1 MSVGEGAWVLHSG
14 ADRFDRAI
22 EWLLFGL
29 LAFMPFA
36 FGAVEAWSEEIVI
49 ALAAAISICF
59 LVKVTAARNGFV
71 TWTWAYIPIAAFL
84 LLAFLQTVPLPVALV
99 RFLSPQTVVQKLAL
113 LRDLHGTDVTA
124 PGMTAS
130 FYLHGTVHDLRLA
143 LAIAA
148 IFVVVFN
155 VVRTPDQIARL
166 LGAIVVIGVAI
177 VLVAF
182 AQVAFGNGKIYWFVP
197 SPHGVIV
204 SGPFVNHSHYSQFM
218 NLSVGAAVGLIFA
231 KLHARFGRCPVTA
244 EAVTEYLGSR
254 DGKLLLGLLLM
265 VVLGAASVFLSLSRG
280 GMISMMI
287 AGAFTTLVISSR
299 RSLKGSGWVMAVLA
313 LGAFLCVL
321 YVGFDAVYDRLGT
334 LREIDKA
341 EAGRWQIVKDIAGAW
356 ARFPILGTGLGTHEM
371 VYPMFDRSTVPAI
384 ASHAENEYAQ
394 TAEETGVIGL
404 AALMLLGAF
413 AWSSYIGVVRNPR
426 TAIHS
431 AAYGLGFGLLAILVH
446 SLSDFGQHLPANA
459 CLSAIF
465 CALLIRLRHIGA
477 DPGVLTGDIAFSGI
491 RARKY
496 GVIGLGLAGLLF
508 APALL
513 SADAA
518 RCAEAHWA
526 KALQAERDMKEK
538 DWQGS
543 DEEYTYLLSHA
554 AAAQECQPANVVYRH
569 WLNVY
574 RWHAI
579 SRAADPNTGEVNLPV
594 EALEIARRIANEQRC
609 AIPFCVTWGPSW
621 TVLGQIERF
630 VSPGDEGG
638 ARHIVRGRQLAPCDP
653 TVCFVMGML
662 CAEQGDLDAA
672 FREWQRAVALDGQL
686 FGDVCPLLVTQC
698 HRVDLADALAGEDLD
713 RLLRLESILKGSN
726 ENTELLE
733 TMAGRIVSLLERK
746 CREPGAAAREFA
758 RLAERYGRLGRN
770 EDAVRM
776 YRSALGLDY
785 AQVSWRYSL
794 AELLG
799 KQGLRSEAV
808 HELEICLHLRPQF
821 PAAQRLLE
829 RLLVQVN
836 AGSRLN

>member
-1 MSVGEGAWVLHSG
+1 MFAGEGAWVLHREG
-14 ADRFDRAI
+14 DRFDLAI

-59 LVKVTAARNGFV
+59 LLKVAAARNGFV
-71 TWTWAYIPIAAFL
+71 TWTWAYIPVAAFL

-113 LRDLHGTDVTA
+113 LRDLHGTDVT
-124 PGMTAS
+124 PSSMTAS

-155 VVRTPDQIARL
+155 TVRTPDQIARL
-166 LGAIVVIGVAI
+166 LIGIVIIGATV
-177 VLVAF
+177 VLVTL
-182 AQVAFGNGKIYWFVP
+182 AQAAFGNGRIYWFVP
-197 SPHGVIV
+197 SPHGVVV

-231 KLHARFGRCPVTA
+231 MLHDRFGRRSVTA

-254 DGKLLLGLLLM
+254 DGRLLLGLLLM
-265 VVLGAASVFLSLSRG
+265 VVLGAASVFVSLSRG

-287 AGAFTTLVISSR
+287 AGAFTTLVVSSR
-299 RSLKGSGWVMAVLA
+299 RSLKGSGWVMALLA

-341 EAGRWQIVKDIAGAW
+341 EAGRWQIVKDIAVAW
-356 ARFPILGTGLGTHEM
+356 ARFPILGTGLGTHEI

-413 AWSSYIGVVRNPR
+413 VWSSYIGVVRNPR
-426 TAIHS
+426 TGIHS

-465 CALLIRLRHIGA
+465 CALLLRLGRIGA

-496 GVIGLGLAGLLF
+496 GIISLVLAGVLF

-513 SADAA
+513 GADAA
-518 RCAEAHWA
+518 RRAEAHWA

-538 DWQGS
+538 AWQGS

-579 SRAADPNTGEVNLPV
+579 SRAADPNTGELNLPV
-594 EALEIARRIANEQRC
+594 EALEMARRIADEQKR
-609 AIPFCVTWGPSW
+609 AIPLCVMWGPSW

-662 CAEQGDLDAA
+662 CAEQGDLHAA
-672 FREWQRAVALDGQL
+672 FREWQRAVELDGQL
-686 FGDVCPLLVTQC
+686 FGDVCTLLVTQC
-698 HRVDLADALAGEDLD
+698 HRADLADALAGQDLN

-733 TMAGRIVSLLERK
+733 TTAGRIVSLLEQK

-758 RLAERYGRLGRN
+758 QMAERYGRLGRN
-770 EDAVRM
+770 DDAVRM

-799 KQGLRSEAV
+799 KQGLGSEAV

-836 AGSRLN
+836 VDSRPD